1 MQLSSKNAARYLLC
15 TAVCFSLPVAGHAQA
30 ASSVRRV
37 QVLHN
42 QGQVEIEIEA
52 SDRMVPQTQLLAN
65 PDRLVV
71 DFANAVPGAQLRN
84 QAVNRAQV
92 KSVRVGLFSAKPP
105 VTRIV
110 LDLNGPQRYQVFPD
124 GRTVIVKVGS
134 PGSEAAGMNP
144 ASSEPRN
151 SAGHPSRLGLVNATY
166 PAQQVRIPEPA
177 PPPAKPPL
185 EVSFHDGL
193 LSISSNKANLSEILA
208 AVHQRTG
215 ADIAIPA
222 GAEQEQVVDDLGP
235 APAPEVLAHLLN
247 GSKFNF
253 LIISSTTNPGAL
265 DRVILSPRSEAL
277 APLPLPPSVTPQP
290 TQALNQP
297 ERNQPEE
304 ETQADIPP
312 ASAAPVPPA
321 PTQPPPMPP
330 DAKAAPGDA
339 PE

>member
-1 MQLSSKNAARYLLC
+1 MQISPRTAAGYLLW
-15 TAVCFSLPVAGHAQA
+15 TAVCFSLQVASHAQA

-42 QGQVEIEIEA
+42 RGQVEIEIEA
-52 SDRMVPQTQLLAN
+52 SDRMAPQTQVLAN

-92 KSVRVGLFSAKPP
+92 KSLRVGLFSAKPP

-124 GRTVIVKVGS
+124 GRTVIVKIGS
-134 PGSEAAGMNP
+134 PGSEAAELNP
-144 ASSEPRN
+144 ASGALRN
-151 SAGHPSRLGLVNATY
+151 SAARPSRLGLVNTTY
-166 PAQQVRIPEPA
+166 PTQQVRISEPA
-177 PPPAKPPL
+177 PPPAPPL

-253 LIISSTTNPGAL
+253 LIISSTTRPGAL

-277 APLPLPPSVTPQP
+277 APLPLPPSLAPQP
-290 TQALNQP
+290 TQARVEP
-297 ERNQPEE
+297 EQE
-304 ETQADIPP
+304 QDADIPP
-312 ASAAPVPPA
+312 ASSAPVPPA

-330 DAKAAPGDA
+330 DAKAAPDT